1 MAFPRPRSLTGMLLI
16 GLGLTLLP
24 LGFAAFTA
32 QTYLRGLADQSESL
46 VALGTQASKNSQL
59 VLEQIPDLERTARLY
74 LVLGDEELL
83 DAYRERQARLGQ
95 ALDALALLPQTDAAR
110 EQLAAMRAGSLTIL
124 RTLETVPLPENAGD
138 LVLDVFETLNTAA
151 GGLSAASQRAIEEEV
166 SVLQSEGQEARRRLA
181 WQAAAL
187 VPAMLIILGLFYALV
202 IRPLRR
208 LDRAIDLLG
217 KGSLS
222 QSIEVS
228 GPSDLA
234 ALGEQLEWLRLRLI
248 EISEEK
254 NRFLRHMSH
263 ELKTP
268 LANMR
273 EGSELLMDG
282 AVGDLSQDQ
291 HDVTRILRDNSLK
304 LQQLIENL
312 LSFSAWQARNA
323 DLEFKPVRIQP
334 LVESVLRQHRLSLA
348 GGEIDVATH
357 LEDIE
362 LIGDKEKIRLVVDN
376 LLTNAMKF
384 TPRGGNIHIE
394 AGVRGEE
401 AVIEIRD
408 SGPGVPK
415 AERHLIFEAFYRGS
429 ARQRGRLEGT
439 GIGLSVVA
447 ECVQAHSGR
456 VEILDAPGGG
466 ALFRVTLPL
475 EQLAASA

>member
-16 GLGLTLLP
+16 GFGLTLLP

-32 QTYLRGLADQSESL
+32 QSYLRGLADQSESL

-95 ALDALALLPQTDAAR
+95 ALDALALLPQTDSAR
-110 EQLAAMRAGSLTIL
+110 DQLAAMRLGSLTIL
-124 RTLETVPLPENAGD
+124 RTLETVPLPADAGD
-138 LVLDVFETLNTAA
+138 LVLNEFESLNTAA
-151 GGLSAASQRAIEEEV
+151 GALSAASQRAIEEEV
-166 SVLQSEGQEARRRLA
+166 SILQAEGQEARRTLG

-187 VPAMLIILGLFYALV
+187 VPAVLIILGLFYALV

-222 QSIEVS
+222 QSIQVS

-234 ALGEQLEWLRLRLI
+234 ALGGQLEWLRLRLI

-282 AVGDLSQDQ
+282 AVGDLSPDQ

-323 DLEFKPVRIQP
+323 ELEFKPVRIRP
-334 LVESVLRQHRLSLA
+334 LVESVLRQHRLTLA
-348 GGEIDVATH
+348 GGEIEVSTCLD
-357 LEDIE
+357 DIE
-362 LIGDKEKIRLVVDN
+362 LIGDKEKIRLVLDN
-376 LLTNAMKF
+376 LLTNAVKF
-384 TPRGGNIHIE
+384 TPRRGRIGIE
-394 AGVRGEE
+394 TRASGDE
-401 AVIEIRD
+401 AVIDICD
-408 SGPGVPK
+408 SGPGVPE
-415 AERHLIFEAFYRGS
+415 AERRMIFDAFYRGT

-447 ECVQAHSGR
+447 ECVQAHRGR
-456 VEILDAPGGG
+456 VEIFDAPDGG

>member
-24 LGFAAFTA
+24 LMFAAWTA
-32 QTYLRGLADQSESL
+32 QSHLRGLADRSESL
-46 VALGTQASKNSQL
+46 VALGAQASKNSQL
-59 VLEQIPDLERTARLY
+59 VLEQVPDLERTARLY

-83 DAYRERQARLGQ
+83 DAYRERQARLAQ
-95 ALDALALLPQTDAAR
+95 ALDALALLPQTEAAR
-110 EQLAAMRAGSLTIL
+110 EQLAAIRTGSLSIL
-124 RTLETVPLPENAGD
+124 RVLESVPLPEDAGD
-138 LVLDVFETLNTAA
+138 QVLTEFGNLNTASGA
-151 GGLSAASQRAIEEEV
+151 LATASQRAIEEEV
-166 SVLQSEGQEARRRLA
+166 VVLQTAGQEARRRLA

-187 VPAMLIILGLFYALV
+187 VPAMVVIMALFYLLV

-217 KGSLS
+217 KGSLG
-222 QSIEVS
+222 QSIQVS

-234 ALGEQLEWLRLRLI
+234 ALGGQLEWLRLRLI
-248 EISEEK
+248 EIAEEK

-282 AVGDLSQDQ
+282 AVGDLSADQ
-291 HDVTRILRDNSLK
+291 KDVTRILRDNSLK

-312 LSFSAWQARNA
+312 LSFSAWQAKNA
-323 DLEFKPVRIQP
+323 ELDFQP
-334 LVESVLRQHRLSLA
+334 LHIGALVESVLRQHRLTLS
-348 GGEIDVATH
+348 GR
-357 LEDIE
+357 DIE
-362 LIGDKEKIRLVVDN
+362 VVTQLDDVELIADKDKIRLVLDN
-376 LLTNAMKF
+376 LVSNAMKF
-384 TPRGGNIHIE
+384 TPRGGKITIE
-394 AGVRGEE
+394 TRGGPREMILE
-401 AVIEIRD
+401 VGD
-408 SGPGVPK
+408 TGPGVP
-415 AERHLIFEAFYRGS
+415 ASERDMIFDAFYRGS

-447 ECVQAHSGR
+447 ECVQAHRGR
-456 VEILDAPGGG
+456 IEILDAPGGG